1 MQVFAGLI
9 IGLFGSLHCIGM
21 CGPIVAALGVRKN
34 SHYYTSKLLY
44 NLGRITTYALIG
56 AVFGFFG
63 AGLEV
68 FGLQQAISVLTGVI
82 LLVTLFFDKIKK
94 NFQIKSVNSL
104 FYKLYTPLKIK
115 LGNRLKS
122 DSLFSSYMTG
132 ILNGLLP
139 CGLVYS
145 ALAGAMAMGSVT
157 DGILF
162 MILFGAGTVPA
173 LFSFQVLFGKF
184 KPGLRLSFNKV
195 LPVFTFVLALIFI
208 LRGLNLGI
216 PYISPSSKMAP
227 AAKSVEVDCCH

>member
-68 FGLQQAISVLTGVI
+68 FGLQQAISVLTGLI

-94 NFQIKSVNSL
+94 NFQIKSV
-104 FYKLYTPLKIK
+104 
-115 LGNRLKS
+115 
-122 DSLFSSYMTG
+122 
-132 ILNGLLP
+132 
-139 CGLVYS
+139 
-145 ALAGAMAMGSVT
+145 
-157 DGILF
+157 
-162 MILFGAGTVPA
+162 
-173 LFSFQVLFGKF
+173 
-184 KPGLRLSFNKV
+184 
-195 LPVFTFVLALIFI
+195 
-208 LRGLNLGI
+208 
-216 PYISPSSKMAP
+216 
-227 AAKSVEVDCCH
+227 